1 MRESFG
7 KPLNQHP
14 TWREPLA
21 EAATRLAAAWAL
33 VETAIGAVE
42 AGAETRHLA
51 AAAKVNAVKLAQ
63 SELPTLLHAMGAEG
77 LRESEPFTRHIGAAQ
92 VAALTD
98 GSTAMLLDRLGRWD
112 PTRSSSDGGR
122 IEFMRVFQIE
132 GGWSFD
138 HLRVSERPRPEPNPV
153 RC

>member
-1 MRESFG
+1 MLRDGLGFPAARQRYGEVRESFG

-33 VETAIGAVE
+33 VETAIGAAE
-42 AGAETRHLA
+42 AGAEARHLA

-112 PTRSSSDGGR
+112 PTP
-122 IEFMRVFQIE
+122 IE
-132 GGWSFD
+132 
-138 HLRVSERPRPEPNPV
+138 L
-153 RC
+153 